1 MRKLLVA
8 TGVLLLCA
16 GPAVAQTST
25 TDYPPSTSSTST
37 SAPTTTSGPT
47 TTIGPGTTTSTT
59 AGPRIIT
66 IDEGKLE
73 EGQRKILESCGF
85 GQDPT
90 VFFNSSL
97 VDNADEIDANGCARQ
112 AVTIIEDGEPDNT
125 ALGRPALAAIGA
137 PVHLAQARP
146 TPIVDIDGQRF
157 AARGNGR
164 ENVLQNVGF
173 GRDGRELIV
182 RHLFTIGE
190 PDGGR
195 GALARTGATIVRWGL
210 PGAALLGVGALLV
223 LAARR
228 RRALV

>member
-16 GPAVAQTST
+16 GPAVAQETTT
-25 TDYPPSTSSTST
+25 TDYPPSTSSTS
-37 SAPTTTSGPT
+37 TSGPT

-66 IDEGKLE
+66 INEGQLE
-73 EGQRKILESCGF
+73 EGQRKIFESCGF
-85 GQDPT
+85 GQDPS
-90 VFFNSSL
+90 VVFNSSL

-112 AVTIIEDGEPDNT
+112 TVTIIEDGEPDRS
-125 ALGRPALAAIGA
+125 ALGRPGLAAIGA
-137 PVHLAQARP
+137 PIHLAQASP

-182 RHLFTIGE
+182 RHLFTLGE
-190 PDGGR
+190 PDDGR